1 MEDEEDFD
9 DFKPLIM
16 EEHKTNLNELINL
29 KTDNL
34 TNTSN
39 TMKNCPDTSSD
50 EEIVNKYNKIVFYN
64 EENFTRIDEFKKDCL
79 SDITD
84 FSNISPLLT
93 YDQSRK
99 DKIIK
104 NYNKDNN
111 KMLFHRIDSF
121 SLPRTQSK
129 QKMYKK

>member
-9 DFKPLIM
+9 DFKPLIL

-39 TMKNCPDTSSD
+39 TIKNCPDTSSE

-64 EENFTRIDEFKKDCL
+64 EENFTKAN
-79 SDITD
+79 ITW
-84 FSNISPLLT
+84 L
-93 YDQSRK
+93 
-99 DKIIK
+99 
-104 NYNKDNN
+104 
-111 KMLFHRIDSF
+111 
-121 SLPRTQSK
+121 
-129 QKMYKK
+129 